1 MEDSNSQGL
10 AISMRRFCI
19 VLRIRFL
26 PGYVS
31 ILHCFAQRSYVEL
44 RIDLYGEEIL
54 HRVQR

>member
-31 ILHCFAQRSYVEL
+31 ILRCYVEL

-54 HRVQR
+54 RRVRR